1 MTLKKMAKNTE
12 STLIRQERI
21 KSLES
26 LAGAEWH
33 TLQKKIK
40 IRYLKRG
47 NSSKAVLP
55 APSQKDRITLWQRL
69 VEFASIRFCH

>member
-33 TLQKKIK
+33 TLQKKNKNK
-40 IRYLKRG
+40 ISETWQLFQ
-47 NSSKAVLP
+47 SSLTSTFTEGPNNPLAEV
-55 APSQKDRITLWQRL
+55 S
-69 VEFASIRFCH
+69 

>member
-21 KSLES
+21 KSFGIPS
-26 LAGAEWH
+26 WCRVAHIA
-33 TLQKKIK
+33 KKIK
-40 IRYLKRG
+40 IKNLKCG

-69 VEFASIRFCH
+69 VEFDSIRFCH